1 MQIKYQAIILGGG
14 EKAGNMLF
22 PLCQNFSKSLLPIGN
37 KPMILYQLDVLE
49 TAGFGPQDILILI
62 TKNHQPVADL
72 VQRRAEIF
80 YVSDD
85 SESGSALLEAQ
96 EKIKKDFILLS
107 NDILIDANILDLLDF
122 HYSQK
127 ATITCLIK
135 EEDLDKKQ
143 GRAPISCNLDE
154 SFDIMFIGSNNSLL
168 HMTTKQNDDEL
179 NLKVSK
185 NVLLSCESVQ
195 VMTNLFDTHIYVC
208 KYDVL
213 ELFKQLSKQGLDI
226 QNWKEEFLPFVIK
239 HQKNINLLNLI
250 SKKEQEL
257 FHERKQYQFSIKV
270 FITKEYARRVN
281 NIKDYQQANFESMIQ
296 GDKRIPLYQGLQDL
310 QNQVQYPQDARISPD
325 TIIGEGTRIG
335 NKVTIQRSI
344 IGKNCTIGDHVKIS
358 NSIIMK
364 NVVINSDCII
374 QHCILSNESAIG
386 HGTELNKCNLG
397 YLASVDPNQKLGD
410 ECIIR

>member
-14 EKAGNMLF
+14 EKAGSMLF
-22 PLCQNFSKSLLPIGN
+22 PLCQSFSKSLLPISN

-62 TKNHQPVADL
+62 TKNHQPVADF

-85 SESGSALLEAQ
+85 SESASALLEAQ

-107 NDILIDANILDLLDF
+107 NDIMIGAKILDLLDF

-127 ATITCLIK
+127 ATVTCLVK
-135 EEDLDKKQ
+135 EEDLEKKQ
-143 GRAPISCNLDE
+143 GRGPISSNLDK
-154 SFDIMFIGSNNSLL
+154 SFDIMFIGSDNSLL
-168 HMTTKQNDDEL
+168 HLTNQENENQV

-208 KYDVL
+208 QYDVL
-213 ELFKQLSKQGLDI
+213 ELLKQLSKQKLEI
-226 QNWKEEFLPFVIK
+226 ENWKEEFLPFIIK
-239 HQKNINLLNLI
+239 HQKNVNLLNLI
-250 SKKEQEL
+250 SKKEQGL
-257 FHERKQYQFSIKV
+257 FHERKQQQFSIKV
-270 FITKEYARRVN
+270 FITQEYARRVN

-296 GDKRIPLYQGLQDL
+296 GEKAIPLYQGIQDF
-310 QNQVQYPQDARISPD
+310 QNQIQFPQDARISPD
-325 TIIGEGTRIG
+325 SVIGEGTRIG

-364 NVVINSDCII
+364 NVVINSNCII
-374 QHCILSNESAIG
+374 QHCILSNESAVG
-386 HGTELNKCNLG
+386 SATELNKCYLG
-397 YLASVDPNQKLGD
+397 CLASVEPSQKLSD